1 MYILIVDSH
10 YIFVFEV
17 GKYITFMKTDFKII
31 AVLMLIG
38 LSSCEKDGS
47 SASNPSVADCPP
59 NQLPQ
64 QVRSLNVIDPK
75 ASAGSN
81 PIIASF
87 KLSQDLETYN
97 NTANCKNKI
106 PNCAVKLFIKNT
118 SDRKLLF
125 DYTVNFTSGSN
136 TWQYEGF
143 SSMAPNAYDSIGVI
157 SKNCGW
163 ISDATITV
171 TPGNISF
178 Q

>member
-1 MYILIVDSH
+1 
-10 YIFVFEV
+10 
-17 GKYITFMKTDFKII
+17 MKTDLKFLTLII
-31 AVLMLIG
+31 ILA

-47 SASNPSVADCPP
+47 SSNNPTVVECPP

-64 QVRSLNVIDPK
+64 QVRSLNVVDPK

-81 PIIASF
+81 PIVASF

-97 NTANCKNKI
+97 NTPNCKNKI
-106 PNCAVKLFIKNT
+106 PNCAVSLLIKNT
-118 SDRKLLF
+118 SERKILF

-143 SSMAPNAYDSIGVI
+143 SSMSANGFDSIGVI

-163 ISDATITV
+163 ISDATITI